1 MDINSL
7 GDLLEKMGETYGNMS
22 EEERLTN
29 EPLFYFLGHITE
41 QYLHLNKVMEDK
53 ILDKEL
59 IDYKGCNFRCINKHL
74 KIVNGILK
82 SMEEE

>member
-1 MDINSL
+1 MEFNRLSDM
-7 GDLLEKMGETYGNMS
+7 LEKMGQTYESMS

-29 EPLFYFLGHITE
+29 EPLFYLLGQLTE

-82 SMEEE
+82 SMEED